1 MGPGRQNARVSS
13 FEDLEVWKRAAGLSA
28 EIYRELQ
35 NLKDRGRI
43 PSGGATMFG
52 SFLAGKPRHE
62 GRVLQ
67 YGFRDQITRSG
78 LSIPSNIAEGFERK
92 SHKEFVVFLNYARGS
107 CGELRTQVHIGREIG
122 YISAAAGRAWLAE
135 TREISA
141 MITALIKTTR
151 GFIKEPPKP

>member
-1 MGPGRQNARVSS
+1 MGPGRQNSTVTS
-13 FEDLEVWKRAAGLSA
+13 FEDLEVWKRAARLSA

-52 SFLAGKPRHE
+52 SFLAGKPRRE
-62 GRVLQ
+62 GGVLQ
-67 YGFRDQITRSG
+67 FGFRNQITRSG

-92 SHKEFVVFLNYARGS
+92 SHKEFAVFLNYARGS

-122 YISAAAGRAWLAE
+122 YISAAAGRAWVAE
-135 TREISA
+135 SKEISA

-151 GFIKEPPKP
+151 GYIKEPSKP

>member
-1 MGPGRQNARVSS
+1 VTS
-13 FEDLEVWKRAAGLSA
+13 FEDLEVWKRAARLSA

-35 NLKDRGRI
+35 NLKD
-43 PSGGATMFG
+43 
-52 SFLAGKPRHE
+52 
-62 GRVLQ
+62 

-92 SHKEFVVFLNYARGS
+92 SHKEFAVFLNYARGS

-135 TREISA
+135 TKEISA

-151 GFIKEPPKP
+151 GYIKEPSKP

>member
-1 MGPGRQNARVSS
+1 MGPGRQNSTVTS
-13 FEDLEVWKRAAGLSA
+13 FEDLEVWKRAARLSA

-35 NLKDRGRI
+35 NLKD
-43 PSGGATMFG
+43 F
-52 SFLAGKPRHE
+52 
-62 GRVLQ
+62 
-67 YGFRDQITRSG
+67 GFRDQITRSG

-92 SHKEFVVFLNYARGS
+92 SHKEFAVYLNYARGS

-135 TREISA
+135 TKEISA

>member
-1 MGPGRQNARVSS
+1 MSAKRSIADSQQPAEENRMGPGRQNPKVSS
-13 FEDLEVWKRAAGLSA
+13 FEDLEVWKKAAGLSA
-28 EIYRELQ
+28 AIYRELQ
-35 NLKDRGRI
+35 NLKD
-43 PSGGATMFG
+43 
-52 SFLAGKPRHE
+52 
-62 GRVLQ
+62 

-92 SHKEFVVFLNYARGS
+92 SHREFAVFLNYARGS